1 LTQIYKTIFLPGFF
15 SIIITMSA
23 LPITSQLLGQFKPSK
38 RFSSKHGTRIT
49 SIDFDD
55 SGEWC
60 VTAGDDETI
69 QLYDCKRGKSIPVD
83 SVDIDIPRLCIPK
96 STVYISLDSHI
107 IRRMSFM
114 RRQRKM
120 VYH

>member
-1 LTQIYKTIFLPGFF
+1 
-15 SIIITMSA
+15 MSA
-23 LPITSQLLGQFKPSK
+23 LPITGQLLGAFKPSK

-69 QLYDCKRGKSIPVD
+69 QLYDCKRGKSLSP
-83 SVDIDIPRLCIPK
+83 PLN
-96 STVYISLDSHI
+96 
-107 IRRMSFM
+107 
-114 RRQRKM
+114 
-120 VYH
+120 